1 VNWRAEPPSDWRRG
15 RYYRAM
21 ANYPRLAGI
30 ELGGTK
36 AVVVLGRGTEI
47 VDKARISVTNAAET
61 LAAVSAQLA
70 RWHAEAPIEALGI
83 ASFGPIIIDPHSP
96 NYGRMLANPK
106 PGWEGADVAGELSH
120 PLGCPTMLHT
130 DVTAA
135 AFAEGRFGA
144 ARDCTDHVYMT
155 IGTGIGI
162 GIIAGGKPIIGQLHP
177 EGGHVSVRRV
187 PGDVFPGICR
197 FHGDCFE
204 GLASGPAI
212 AARTGKRGDQLESGD
227 PAWLPVVDAVAE
239 ACANLF
245 LNLASQRVVIG
256 GGVINQRPW
265 IVEAVSIGTAKKLG
279 GYLPFVSDRAPVVA
293 AELGADAGPTGALL
307 LAERALAE

>member
-1 VNWRAEPPSDWRRG
+1 MTNSL
-15 RYYRAM
+15 
-21 ANYPRLAGI
+21 RLAGV

-36 AVVVLGRGTEI
+36 AVVALGRGTEI
-47 VDKARISVTNAAET
+47 VDRARIPVTDAGET
-61 LAAVSAQLA
+61 LAAVSAQLVK
-70 RWHAEAPIEALGI
+70 WHADAPIEALGI
-83 ASFGPIIIDPHSP
+83 ASFGPIIIDPRSP
-96 NYGRMLANPK
+96 DYGRMLANPK
-106 PGWEGADVAGELSH
+106 PGWEGADVVGELRR
-120 PLGCPTMLHT
+120 PLGCPTALHT

-135 AFAEGRFGA
+135 AFAEGGFGA
-144 ARDCTDHVYMT
+144 ARGCTDHVYMT

-177 EGGHVSVRRV
+177 EGGHVGVRRM
-187 PGDVFPGICR
+187 PGDEFPGICR

-212 AARTGKRGDQLESGD
+212 AARAGRPGDQLEDGD
-227 PAWLPVVDAVAE
+227 PAWLPVVDAIAE

-245 LNLASQRVVIG
+245 LNLASQRIVIG

-265 IVEAVSIGTAKKLG
+265 IVEAVQASAAKKLG
-279 GYLPFVSDRAPVVA
+279 GYLPFVRDRAPVVA